1 MAKRMKKIILFISLM
16 LIVINS
22 ISAMAQEDRSNSQ
35 KEIKNGWM
43 FRQADSNKWYPAK
56 VPGCIHTDLLDNALI
71 KDPFYRTN
79 EKDLQWID
87 KVDWEYET
95 VINLDDSFLKY
106 ENIDI
111 VCDGLDTYADVFLND
126 KKIISADNMFR
137 QWKANCKS
145 FLLPGENKLRI
156 YFHSPIK
163 IDLPKFDSLPYALP
177 ASNDQSENGML
188 GKKQVSIFARKAPYH
203 YGWDWGPRFVTSGIW
218 RPIFLKAW
226 DSATIESI
234 QFIQNSLS
242 KDLAAITA
250 EFTIQSNVNDH
261 VILKIK
267 NGDDESVNKY
277 IHLKEGL
284 NEITAS
290 FQIVNPKFWWPNGLG
305 EPNLYYFETSIR
317 KGDNEIDKNYG
328 NIGLRTIEVIQD
340 QDSVGRSFYFKI
352 NGKPVFMK
360 GANYI
365 PSDIFLPRVTR
376 ADYEAIIKSAVDANM
391 NMLRVWGGGIYEN
404 DIFYDLCDKNGILL
418 WQDFMFACSMYP
430 GDEHF
435 LENVRQEV
443 IDNVKRLRNHPSI
456 ALWCGNNEIED
467 AWNRWGWKE
476 TIPQKFH
483 EEVYNAYSELFFNII
498 PSAVKE
504 YDGTR
509 FYWPSSPS
517 SDFGRPSNKESGD
530 FHYWGVWHGKEP
542 FEAFQNNIGRFISEY
557 GFQSFPEFK
566 TVKSYTLPEDWNIE
580 SEVMMSHQRSGIG
593 NLRIRDYLNM
603 YYKTPKDFESFLYVG
618 QVLQA
623 YGIKQAIETHR
634 RNMPY
639 CMGSLFWQI
648 DDCWPVASWSSMDY
662 YKRWKAAQY
671 AAKKSYEQIIISPEI
686 KNDDLNFF
694 IVSDKLEPVN
704 ADLIIRVIDFNGK
717 ELYIKSLP
725 VKIEANGSQSYLRL
739 SKKELTA
746 GELENKIAII
756 ARIVNGKE
764 LLSENII
771 YLKHPKDLSLEKP
784 EIKINIAKKND
795 GYEIEMN
802 TNKLAKDVCL
812 SMDQDSFF
820 TDNYFDLLPGVTKKI
835 EIKTQNEILDL
846 KSKIKVVSLIDSF
859 D

>member
-1 MAKRMKKIILFISLM
+1 MKKIILVILLM
-16 LIVINS
+16 LIVTNS
-22 ISAMAQEDRSNSQ
+22 ISSMMEQEKSYSQ
-35 KEIKNGWM
+35 REIKNGWI
-43 FRQADSNKWYPAK
+43 FRHAESNKWYPAK
-56 VPGCIHTDLLDNALI
+56 VPGCVHTDLLDNALI

-79 EKDLQWID
+79 EKELQWID
-87 KVDWEYET
+87 KTDWEYET
-95 VINLDDSFLKY
+95 TIILEDAFLKY
-106 ENIDI
+106 ENIELI
-111 VCDGLDTYADVFLND
+111 CEGLDTYADVYLND
-126 KKIISADNMFR
+126 RKILSADNMFR
-137 QWKANCKS
+137 QWKENCKS
-145 FLLPGENKLRI
+145 YLKSGENKLRI

-163 IDLPKFDSLPYALP
+163 IDLPKYESLPYSLP
-177 ASNDQSENGML
+177 ATNDQSEIGQL
-188 GKKQVSIFARKAPYH
+188 GKKQVSVFARKAPYH

-226 DSATIESI
+226 NSATIENV

-250 EFTIQSNVNDH
+250 KLTIRSNVNDYL
-261 VILKIK
+261 ILKIK
-267 NGDDESVNKY
+267 NGDDESVNKSV
-277 IHLKEGL
+277 HLKEGL
-284 NEITAS
+284 NEIAAS
-290 FQIVNPKFWWPNGLG
+290 FQIVNPKLWWPNGLG
-305 EPNLYYFETSIR
+305 EPNLYYFGISIQ
-317 KGDNEIDKNYG
+317 KDKNEIDKNYEK
-328 NIGLRTIEVIQD
+328 IGLRTIEVVQD
-340 QDSVGRSFYFKI
+340 QDSAGRSFYFKV

-365 PSDIFLPRVTR
+365 PSDIFLPRVSR
-376 ADYEAIIKSAVDANM
+376 ADYETIIKSAVDANM

-435 LENVRQEV
+435 LENVRQEA

-467 AWNRWGWKE
+467 GWNRWGWKLI
-476 TIPQKFH
+476 IPQEKH
-483 EEVYNAYSELFFNII
+483 KEVYDAYSELFLNII
-498 PSAVKE
+498 PSVVKE

-517 SDFGRPSNKESGD
+517 SDFGRPSLKESGD
-530 FHYWGVWHGKEP
+530 LHCWGVWHGKEP
-542 FEAFQNNIGRFISEY
+542 FEAFQTNIGRFISEY

-566 TVKSYTLPEDWNIE
+566 TVKSYTIPEDWNIE

-662 YKRWKAAQY
+662 YKRWKAVHY
-671 AAKKSYEQIIISPEI
+671 LAKKSYEQIIISPEI
-686 KNDDLNFF
+686 KNDDLSFF
-694 IVSDKLEPVN
+694 IVSDKLEPVSAN
-704 ADLIIRVIDFNGK
+704 LNVRVVDFNGN
-717 ELYIKSLP
+717 ELFSKSVP
-725 VKIEANGSQSYLRL
+725 VRIGANQSQLYLKL
-739 SKKELTA
+739 SKKELT
-746 GELENKIAII
+746 GSELENKVAII
-756 ARIVNGKE
+756 AQVVVGKE
-764 LLSENII
+764 LLNENII

-784 EIKINIAKKND
+784 EIKMNVIKND
-795 GYEIEMN
+795 GGYEIELSA
-802 TNKLAKDVCL
+802 NKLAKDVYL
-812 SMDQDSFF
+812 SMDQDGFF
-820 TDNYFDLLPGVTKKI
+820 TDNYFDLPPGVTKKI
-835 EIKTQNEILDL
+835 EIKTQTEIIDL
-846 KSKIKVVSLIDSF
+846 KSKIKIVSLIDSY

>member
-1 MAKRMKKIILFISLM
+1 MNKKIIVIWLVLFVTYSINAIIS
-16 LIVINS
+16 
-22 ISAMAQEDRSNSQ
+22 QEKSYSQ
-35 KEIKNGWM
+35 REIKSSWM
-43 FRQADSNKWYPAK
+43 FRQVGSDKWYPAI
-56 VPGCIHTDLLDNALI
+56 VPGCVHTDLLDNALI

-95 VINLDDSFLKY
+95 TVNLDELYLKN
-106 ENIDI
+106 ENIELI
-111 VCDGLDTYADVFLND
+111 CEGLDTYADLYLND

-137 QWKANCKS
+137 LWKVNCKS
-145 FLLPGENKLRI
+145 YLKPGENKFRI
-156 YFHSPIK
+156 YFHSPVN
-163 IDLPKFDSLPYALP
+163 IDLPKYDSMSYPLP
-177 ASNDQSENGML
+177 ASNDLSEIGQL
-188 GKKQVSIFARKAPYH
+188 GKKAISVFARKAPFH

-226 DSATIESI
+226 KSATIEYV

-250 EFTIQSNVNDH
+250 KLTIKSTVNDNI
-261 VILKIK
+261 ILKIK
-267 NGDDESVNKY
+267 NNDDECVNKS

-290 FQIVNPKFWWPNGLG
+290 FQIVNPKLWWPNGLG
-305 EPNLYYFETSIR
+305 EPNLYNLETSIE
-317 KGDNEIDKNYG
+317 KDKNEIDTQKG
-328 NIGLRTIEVIQD
+328 KIGLRTIVVVQD

-360 GANYI
+360 GADYI
-365 PSDIFLPRVTR
+365 PSDIFLPRVTT
-376 ADYEAIIKSAVDANM
+376 ADYETIIKSAVDANM

-435 LENVRQEV
+435 LENVRQEA

-456 ALWCGNNEIED
+456 ALWCGNNEMED
-467 AWNRWGWKE
+467 GWNRWGWKSL
-476 TIPQKFH
+476 IPEEKQK
-483 EEVYNAYSELFFNII
+483 EVYAAYSELFLNII
-498 PSAVKE
+498 PAVVKE

-517 SDFGRPSNKESGD
+517 SDFGRPSLKESGD
-530 FHYWGVWHGKEP
+530 LHYWGVWHGKEP
-542 FEAFQNNIGRFISEY
+542 FESFQNNIGRFISEY

-566 TVKSYTLPEDWNIE
+566 TVKSYTTPEDWDIE

-593 NLRIRDYLNM
+593 NLAIRDYLNM
-603 YYKTPKDFESFLYVG
+603 YYKIPKNFESFLYVG

-623 YGIKQAIETHR
+623 YGIKMAIEAHR

-639 CMGSLFWQI
+639 CMGTLFWQI

-662 YKRWKAAQY
+662 YKRWKAVHY
-671 AAKKSYEQIIISPEI
+671 IAKKSYEKLIISPEI
-686 KNDDLNFF
+686 KSDDLSFF
-694 IVSDKLEPVN
+694 IVSDKLEQFS
-704 ADLIIRVIDFNGK
+704 ADLNVRALNFNGK
-717 ELYIKSLP
+717 ELFNKSVP
-725 VKIEANGSQSYLRL
+725 VKIEANGSHSYLKL
-739 SKKELTA
+739 NKKELT
-746 GELENKIAII
+746 GNEPENNVVIDAQLISGKDII
-756 ARIVNGKE
+756 T
-764 LLSENII
+764 ENII
-771 YLKHPKDLSLEKP
+771 YLKYPKDLSLEKP
-784 EIKINIAKKND
+784 DIKMNIVKSIG
-795 GYEIEMN
+795 GYEIELN
-802 TNKLAKDVCL
+802 SNKLAKDVYL
-812 SMDQDSFF
+812 SLDQECFI

-835 EIKTQNEILDL
+835 EIKTQTDISDL
-846 KSKIKVVSLIDSF
+846 KNKIKIVSLVDSY